1 MATAQDYSLRKKV
14 FAASW
19 IVIFV
24 AAGISAYSV
33 FKASIMEATGGTDS
47 QISIAYTIQQL
58 FAATLG
64 IFSGRAVD
72 KIGPRIVIYLGGF
85 LYGFGWLVGG
95 LTTSVPMFYLFFG
108 VVNGIGS
115 GLIYNSSVAT
125 GLKWYPE
132 KKGTMSGLLL
142 MSASIGP
149 FLTSRFGEILCNGLG
164 LGAKGLSVIGA
175 AYIVLVWAVGWI
187 MTVPGK
193 DWVAPPIPASVTNLE
208 KADREYGPLEMM
220 KTLRFWLMIVLMCL
234 ASMTGIMF
242 VGALSGIAQAQLGVG
257 TAAASWI
264 VGISALANFVGR
276 MGFGRV
282 CDRLGEAKTVLI
294 ILVVTI
300 LSLFIMKNAFT
311 IPLFITCLIFI
322 GAAFGG
328 VLVCFPPFTQKV
340 FGMENSGV
348 NYGIMFLDYASGSY
362 FGPQI
367 AAKTKMLGPDGAVMA
382 TSYANAYGIAIGVG
396 VAGIVVCLLLMY
408 VKSRYANQV
417 KTA

>member
-142 MSASIGP
+142 MSASVSY
-149 FLTSRFGEILCNGLG
+149 TH
-164 LGAKGLSVIGA
+164 
-175 AYIVLVWAVGWI
+175 
-187 MTVPGK
+187 
-193 DWVAPPIPASVTNLE
+193 
-208 KADREYGPLEMM
+208 
-220 KTLRFWLMIVLMCL
+220 LR
-234 ASMTGIMF
+234 S
-242 VGALSGIAQAQLGVG
+242 
-257 TAAASWI
+257 
-264 VGISALANFVGR
+264 
-276 MGFGRV
+276 
-282 CDRLGEAKTVLI
+282 DK
-294 ILVVTI
+294 
-300 LSLFIMKNAFT
+300 
-311 IPLFITCLIFI
+311 
-322 GAAFGG
+322 
-328 VLVCFPPFTQKV
+328 
-340 FGMENSGV
+340 
-348 NYGIMFLDYASGSY
+348 
-362 FGPQI
+362 
-367 AAKTKMLGPDGAVMA
+367 
-382 TSYANAYGIAIGVG
+382 
-396 VAGIVVCLLLMY
+396 
-408 VKSRYANQV
+408 
-417 KTA
+417 